1 MTDNTTEK
9 KKEIAIAIA
18 VVQKGTNRQLVKEH
32 LDELEFLAETA
43 GAEIIA
49 KIVQELPRKIPATA
63 IGSGKVQEVKELIE
77 ESQATCVIFDDDL
90 APMQVRNL
98 EKELE
103 VKILDR
109 SGLILDIF
117 ASRARTVEAKTQ
129 VELAQLQ
136 YMLPRLTRMWTH
148 LSKQYGGVGT
158 KGPGETQIETDRR
171 LIRDRINRLEE
182 KMETIDIQKEQQ
194 RKGRELL
201 HRFALIGYT
210 NSGKSTLMNALT
222 NADVYAENKLF
233 ATLDT
238 TVRSL
243 TLPGGQHV
251 LLSDTVGF
259 IRKLPTHLVAS
270 FKSTLYETI
279 EADTLIHV
287 VDISNPAFREH
298 IETVEKTLSDIA
310 VHSHD
315 TILVFNKIDAVADPE
330 ILHALE
336 LEFPN
341 CVLISAQKKLYLDV
355 LLQKMKESFER
366 QSALY
371 TVAIPYAQSNIIGQL
386 YDAGEVIERHD
397 TDEAIVIS
405 IRTTQ
410 EKRDWFRR
418 KFEQFLQ

>member
-1 MTDNTTEK
+1 MTDSLDTKREL
-9 KKEIAIAIA
+9 AIAIS
-18 VVQKGTNRQLVKEH
+18 VVQKGTDRNLVLEH

-43 GAEIIA
+43 GAEIVA
-49 KIVQELPRKIPATA
+49 KVVQELAKKVPATA
-63 IGSGKVQEVKELIE
+63 IGSGKVQEVKEMVE
-77 ESQATCVIFDDDL
+77 ESGASMVIFDDDL
-90 APMQVRNL
+90 TPMQVRNL

-117 ASRARTVEAKTQ
+117 ASRARTVEARTQ
-129 VELAQLQ
+129 VELAQLK

-171 LIRDRINRLEE
+171 LIRDRITRLEE
-182 KMETIDIQKEQQ
+182 KMHTIDIQKEQQ
-194 RKGRELL
+194 RKGRDLL

-210 NSGKSTLMNALT
+210 NAGKSTLMNALT
-222 NADVYAENKLF
+222 DANVYAENKLF

-238 TVRSL
+238 TVRSIE
-243 TLPGGQHV
+243 LPGGQTV

-259 IRKLPTHLVAS
+259 IRKLPTHLIAS

-279 EADTLIHV
+279 EADTLLHI
-287 VDISNPAFREH
+287 VDISHPAFREH
-298 IETVEKTLSDIA
+298 IETVEKTLQDIG

-315 TILVFNKIDAVADPE
+315 TILVFNKIDAVQDPE

-341 CVLISAQKKLYLDV
+341 CVLSSAQSKVNLDS
-355 LLQKMKESFER
+355 LLQKMKDSFEK

-371 TVAIPYAQSNIIGQL
+371 KVKIPYSESSIIGSL
-386 YDAGEVIERHD
+386 YDAGEV
-397 TDEAIVIS
+397 TDRQDDDEGTIIS

-418 KFEQFLQ
+418 KFEKYLTL

>member
-1 MTDNTTEK
+1 MTDNEEK
-9 KKEIAIAIA
+9 KELAIAIS
-18 VVQKGTNRQLVKEH
+18 VVPKGSDRNQVMEH

-49 KIVQELPRKIPATA
+49 KVVQELAKKVPATA
-63 IGSGKVQEVKELIE
+63 IGSGKVQEVKDLLE
-77 ESQATCVIFDDDL
+77 ETGAVMVIFDDDL
-90 APMQVRNL
+90 TPMQVRNL
-98 EKELE
+98 ENELQ

-129 VELAQLQ
+129 VELAQLK

-171 LIRDRINRLEE
+171 LIRDRITRLEE
-182 KMETIDIQKEQQ
+182 KMRTIDVQKEQQ
-194 RKGRELL
+194 RKGRDLL

-210 NSGKSTLMNALT
+210 NAGKSTLMNALT
-222 NADVYAENKLF
+222 DADVYAENKLF

-243 TLPGGQHV
+243 ELPGGQNV

-279 EADTLIHV
+279 EADTIIHV
-287 VDISNPAFREH
+287 VDISHPAFREH
-298 IETVEKTLSDIA
+298 IETVEKTLADIE

-315 TILVFNKIDAVADPE
+315 TILVFNKIDAVQDPD
-330 ILHALE
+330 IIHALE

-341 CVLISAQKKLYLDV
+341 CVLVSAHKKINLDE
-355 LLQKMKESFER
+355 LLQRMKDSFEK

-371 TVAIPYAQSNIIGQL
+371 KVRIPYSESNIIGTL
-386 YDAGEVIERHD
+386 YEAGEVIERND
-397 TDEAIVIS
+397 DDEGTVIE

-418 KFEQFLQ
+418 KYEKYLTK